1 MTKKKEK
8 NSINRRQFLGYSAL
22 GIVGLTILP
31 SWRIADGTRIAPSD
45 RVILGFIGV
54 GRQGISDFV
63 SFSKCPGVQVVAC
76 ADVDQLKRERFK
88 NRVETW

>member
-1 MTKKKEK
+1 MGQRLYWIDSLCIIRLPKELIIYQTKDMTKKKEK

-45 RVILGFIGV
+45 RVILG
-54 GRQGISDFV
+54 
-63 SFSKCPGVQVVAC
+63 
-76 ADVDQLKRERFK
+76 LK
-88 NRVETW
+88 NLI